1 MNFSHKNTGK
11 AFFIDPFNIRMLN
24 SGGILIIHFTNGFLN
39 KNRINRSVNN
49 GERLIAFEREQ
60 YETIL
65 WPRGFATGVQ

>member
-39 KNRINRSVNN
+39 ENRIISP
-49 GERLIAFEREQ
+49 L
-60 YETIL
+60 T
-65 WPRGFATGVQ
+65 TGDA